1 MPTLRPK
8 GRGEDYPGL
17 EVSDDQVEFWES
29 VGYVAASS
37 GSTKKTASKRTA
49 AKKSSK

>member
-1 MPTLRPK
+1 MPEVRPK
-8 GRGEDYPGL
+8 GRDNDYPAL

>member
-8 GRGEDYPGL
+8 GRGEDYPAL

-29 VGYVAASS
+29 VGYVTVGGKTPA
-37 GSTKKTASKRTA
+37 KKSASKTA
-49 AKKSSK
+49 AKKSE

>member
-29 VGYVAASS
+29 VGYVADSS

>member
-8 GRGEDYPGL
+8 GRGEDYPAL

-29 VGYVAASS
+29 VGYTS
-37 GSTKKTASKRTA
+37 GSGSAKKTASKRTA

>member
-17 EVSDDQVEFWES
+17 EVSDDQVEFWTER
-29 VGYVAASS
+29 GYVASS